1 MEAAAK
7 IEGTTDEET
16 LPKEGKDAEV
26 IDLFKLEK
34 LELLKSLDQ
43 LNKLDSLNELKSLD
57 QLRELEKLNPL
68 SEILSKLND
77 LKSLDKLDSLHTL
90 SNLEQLKELEKLSE
104 FSHLSDLKPL
114 ENLQKLEELQTLNK
128 LDQLASLD
136 KLKELSHLTELSQ
149 LKELE
154 RLQVIKTLSE
164 LLENHKEVLTP
175 LIYLEKMKELHRL
188 QELERLNE
196 LGMLNKLEE
205 LSKLD
210 KLDRI
215 DDARFAERLNQLDK
229 LHILERGTRTLVIQ
243 QVVGV
248 GLEILKITVAGIL
261 IVFMLSRETGREV
274 AVKALPALGFGS
286 AAQVNLGLKLLLGE
300 TSPEHFQELISDLRK
315 RVDSEITSIFSTSPT
330 LKINRRLEL
339 LSQVQS
345 YSFQGAGINLSLETK
360 DKLEKSLMK
369 MHEAALS
376 RIQFDMSLARG
387 RQDAETET
395 RLREIK
401 LLLDQKQFPQLL
413 EKALPLWGQSE
424 AITMAGVTGLVA
436 LKIQDPKTLDEVMRV
451 IPGNGVL

>member
-1 MEAAAK
+1 MEAAEK
-7 IEGTTDEET
+7 LEVTTEEET
-16 LPKEGKDAEV
+16 LPKEGKEGEV

-34 LELLKSLDQ
+34 LELLKNLDQ
-43 LNKLDSLNELKSLD
+43 LNKLDSLNELKSLE
-57 QLRELEKLNPL
+57 QLKELEKLNPL
-68 SEILSKLND
+68 PEILSKLND

-90 SNLEQLKELEKLSE
+90 SNLEQLKELEKLS
-104 FSHLSDLKPL
+104 HLPDLKPL
-114 ENLQKLEELQTLNK
+114 ENLTKLEELQSLNK
-128 LDQLASLD
+128 LDQLTSLD

-154 RLQVIKTLSE
+154 RLQAIKTLGE

-196 LGMLNKLEE
+196 LGMLQKLEE

-215 DDARFAERLNQLDK
+215 EDAKFAERLDQLDK
-229 LHILERGTRTLVIQ
+229 LHILEKGTRTLVVQ

-300 TSPEHFQELISDLRK
+300 TSPEHFQELLSDLRK
-315 RVDSEITSIFSTSPT
+315 RIDSEVDSIFSTSPT
-330 LKINRRLEL
+330 LRINRRLEL

-345 YSFQGAGINLSLETK
+345 YSFQGAGINLSAETK
-360 DKLEKSLMK
+360 DKLEKSLLK

-387 RQDAETET
+387 RKDTETET

-424 AITMAGVTGLVA
+424 AITMAGVAGLVA
-436 LKIQDPKTLDEVMRV
+436 LKIQDPNTLDEVMRV